1 MATVV
6 FDSAHTSAHPS
17 LPSLPPLPARRSCR
31 LLGCVRAR
39 VCVEERVRRRGVVG
53 GGGGGGRELAIC
65 QVTAERLE

>member
-17 LPSLPPLPARRSCR
+17 LLPLPARRSCR